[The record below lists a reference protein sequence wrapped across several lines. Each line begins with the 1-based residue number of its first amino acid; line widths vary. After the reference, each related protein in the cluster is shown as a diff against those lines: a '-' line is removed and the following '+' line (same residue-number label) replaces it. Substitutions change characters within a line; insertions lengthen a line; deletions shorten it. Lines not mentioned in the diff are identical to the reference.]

1 MIGQYPICNISD
13 VRAQHH
19 NKSRLNGG
27 LFWSA
32 CLCTYAMFRT
42 PKRARTISSESSD
55 VTTTPPSTSS
65 CDSSPIVNGNCSL
78 DSPSPGYSNGAL
90 SPGVTEQHRRGRPRA
105 EVLNS
110 LRIQGYTSPS
120 SIKCTYCNRVFPR
133 EKSLQAHLRTHTGE
147 RPYICDYPRCTR
159 RFAQSGQLKTHQR
172 LHTGEKPFVCGWS
185 PGCPRRF
192 THANRHCPDHPD
204 AQLRRCGGL
213 ASNSNTTTYPSPG
226 TPGTDAEALTNG
238 GDDDQHRKEIQRWM
252 EGVKRRELKIIKAMN
267 GSTGTSKKS
276 LLQALDQ
283 FSNPLDNIENY
294 DYSNIILSPNSLSSS
309 SETPAITPKN
319 HLFYNTSPTSK
330 HSGQRDGNGTYM
342 TQLFKEDDSLG
353 ISPSGTS
360 ELPKKRWL
368 RKATLEQQ
376 QSIHQEL
383 ASPINWAEEVQ
394 QQSPIASTVVE
405 VENLK
410 RPTVLMHANHTSV
423 NTNGSS
429 NVSNMDMQVVMALMD
444 LKNNRSNIN
453 YRI

>member
-1 MIGQYPICNISD
+1 
-13 VRAQHH
+13 
-19 NKSRLNGG
+19 
-27 LFWSA
+27 
-32 CLCTYAMFRT
+32 MFRT

-55 VTTTPPSTSS
+55 VATTPPSASS
-65 CDSSPIVNGNCSL
+65 SDSSPLLNCNGSYS
-78 DSPSPGYSNGAL
+78 SPSPGYSNGAL
-90 SPGVTEQHRRGRPRA
+90 SPGVSEQHRRGRPRA

-172 LHTGEKPFVCGWS
+172 LHTGEKPFLCGWS

-204 AQLRRCGGL
+204 AQLRRCGSSTNLNTATSVSPLSGTN
-213 ASNSNTTTYPSPG
+213 NS
-226 TPGTDAEALTNG
+226 AEGNVING

-252 EGVKRRELKIIKAMN
+252 DGVKRREAKLNKSLN
-267 GSTGTSKKS
+267 GSTTKKS
-276 LLQALDQ
+276 LLQTLDQ
-283 FSNPLDNIENY
+283 FSSPLDNIENF

-309 SETPAITPKN
+309 SETTFNTPKN
-319 HLFYNTSPTSK
+319 NPHFKSSSPKFIDENSAGL
-330 HSGQRDGNGTYM
+330 SVGTWLPGGAP
-342 TQLFKEDDSLG
+342 TQLFKEDNCSAHAHNG
-353 ISPSGTS
+353 RMRNT

-368 RKATLEQQ
+368 RKAALEQQ
-376 QSIHQEL
+376 QSTNMHQDL
-383 ASPINWAEEVQ
+383 AEPINWSEETPNTN
-394 QQSPIASTVVE
+394 SSVVE

-410 RPTVLMHANHTSV
+410 RPTVLMHANH
-423 NTNGSS
+423 NHNCTNGYHTVEKTSSS

-453 YRI
+453 YRM